1 MLDREERRGG
11 EKNKNKISQ
20 MEIETLTKEGE
31 KQTMGRKGASRSD
44 PKLTPSRRRKGI
56 RRNPSLKRE
65 REEKRKKS

>member
-44 PKLTPSRRRKGI
+44 S
-56 RRNPSLKRE
+56 
-65 REEKRKKS
+65 